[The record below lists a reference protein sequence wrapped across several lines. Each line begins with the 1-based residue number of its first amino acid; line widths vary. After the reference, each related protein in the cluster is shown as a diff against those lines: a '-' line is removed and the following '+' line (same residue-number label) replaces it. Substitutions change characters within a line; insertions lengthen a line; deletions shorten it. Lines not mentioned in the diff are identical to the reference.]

1 MRDFGVPTVSPV
13 PFLIF
18 WRFGVSDFFCTAK
31 GTIKSAA
38 PAPPDFTPKSLKS
51 YFLIFLDLQSLRTIC
66 NPLGPSGNNCRMQ
79 HILLLSCNSS
89 FQLIE
94 RFAIKEDSP
103 LHTTKASPGG
113 SSRSSRKNASGS
125 AWQLR
130 FSWFLCRPNT
140 ALAPS
145 CSTENR
151 SVKRAKGRK
160 KQAHDASFDWLN
172 WLWMFAGFSFIS
184 EASLYPLTFLRNF
197 HSLVKTI
204 SFKTIRLLQSI
215 PKSYIEESKKLL
227 LFERKTQKKQIK
239 FKLWQ
244 HANNGGQPL
253 HFGHGYGICFA
264 PLLACSA
271 SAHISVPGVTIF
283 NTDAVSAN
291 PDGCATVTL
300 ERTIKIHLNKTMVWS
315 FWGTTNLQLCWMSQ
329 TKPKPCTVLK
339 QKQHSAPTSNASVLP
354 SGWARKQKRSCT
366 MKPDETNVVAPS
378 SRLIAA
384 LLGHAGSWYMHSSPK
399 RNRRAEGLSI
409 KIKWITHYQLTYCN
423 ILRQVQTGDAMV
435 CCISTLCMALRSS
448 AQGPRGL
455 NYGMG
460 SFAIAGHGMP
470 SFLVRRRSEYCFMPR
485 HVFFR
490 FFGKKSEAHQCCRDA
505 ICLNTPKIAWQGSTP
520 EIFNVFAPGIA
531 GLHLGEDWE
540 CCQRLQRRNSAE
552 GLTEKLVPL
561 EVKSA
566 APESVTQK
574 LPTNEVKK
582 FRSSLIPK
590 RFTSHSCIKRRCCWS
605 DHELARWMKLKEDD
619 LCTFPGF
626 VPPPEAQE
634 ASRQKSI
641 AHVHLS
647 QKDGWQ
653 DCEGSKAQTSCKN
666 DLADLASVSQVRT
679 SISQGW
685 NSFRFHLTIARL
697 TALYYFN
704 IFQHSTSQGPT
715 FGVSGH

>member
-1 MRDFGVPTVSPV
+1 
-13 PFLIF
+13 
-18 WRFGVSDFFCTAK
+18 
-31 GTIKSAA
+31 
-38 PAPPDFTPKSLKS
+38 
-51 YFLIFLDLQSLRTIC
+51 
-66 NPLGPSGNNCRMQ
+66 
-79 HILLLSCNSS
+79 
-89 FQLIE
+89 
-94 RFAIKEDSP
+94 
-103 LHTTKASPGG
+103 
-113 SSRSSRKNASGS
+113 
-125 AWQLR
+125 
-130 FSWFLCRPNT
+130 
-140 ALAPS
+140 
-145 CSTENR
+145 
-151 SVKRAKGRK
+151 
-160 KQAHDASFDWLN
+160 
-172 WLWMFAGFSFIS
+172 
-184 EASLYPLTFLRNF
+184 
-197 HSLVKTI
+197 
-204 SFKTIRLLQSI
+204 
-215 PKSYIEESKKLL
+215 
-227 LFERKTQKKQIK
+227 
-239 FKLWQ
+239 
-244 HANNGGQPL
+244 
-253 HFGHGYGICFA
+253 
-264 PLLACSA
+264 
-271 SAHISVPGVTIF
+271 
-283 NTDAVSAN
+283 
-291 PDGCATVTL
+291 
-300 ERTIKIHLNKTMVWS
+300 
-315 FWGTTNLQLCWMSQ
+315 
-329 TKPKPCTVLK
+329 
-339 QKQHSAPTSNASVLP
+339 
-354 SGWARKQKRSCT
+354 

-423 ILRQVQTGDAMV
+423 ILRQVQTDDAMV

-470 SFLVRRRSEYCFMPR
+470 NFLVRRRSEYCLMPR
-485 HVFFR
+485 HVFFC
-490 FFGKKSEAHQCCRDA
+490 FFGKKSEAHKCCRDA

-653 DCEGSKAQTSCKN
+653 DCEGSKAQTSCKKW
-666 DLADLASVSQVRT
+666 LSRL
-679 SISQGW
+679 SISIPSSDINITRLELLSFPSN
-685 NSFRFHLTIARL
+685 NSKADSSVLFQHISTFNQPRTHFRGVWTLNWRCIRIISATSLPEWLCASCESGLQRK
-697 TALYYFN
+697 TALRYVNKHKKHLKQQDCLLSLDFHSVHFFN
-704 IFQHSTSQGPT
+704 LYIFIRCPKTVDPQSSQYCSSWMGKPT
-715 FGVSGH
+715 VCQQFGVSSLFYWLVNRGSHNGFWSSPIYIN